1 MEEVDDDSF
10 CFYYFQ
16 GKLDLIENVEKF
28 KEERTLVVKQC
39 FKNMT
44 ANWQMHWVVYP
55 LNVCEDI

>member
-1 MEEVDDDSF
+1 LEEVDDDSF

-16 GKLDLIENVEKF
+16 GKFDLIENVEKF

-44 ANWQMHWVVYP
+44 ANWQ
-55 LNVCEDI
+55 